1 MLIVTSQQMKQID
14 RYTIEELGIPSL
26 ALMESAGRAIAE
38 EVLDWCRNRQGASSD
53 GSSPSTPVGAGTRP
67 DGSPKRGVRSTSP
80 ILEDALIAP
89 FDGAAH
95 EHWLILVGKGNN
107 GGDGLV
113 AARYLQDAG
122 VNVTIL
128 CAEAEHRFSKE
139 AAAQLEAVRQSGIPV
154 LTLPDAGAAPH
165 AASDAQESEADAGA
179 DRKENRPP
187 SVDFRDYTGLV
198 DALLGVGASGEPR
211 EPYAALIRAANASGL
226 PIIAADIP
234 SGLNA
239 DTGQTADA
247 CIRAVRT
254 VCIAFLKAGLA
265 QYPGAEA
272 AGEVR
277 VRAVGIPQLAAA
289 RIAEPPRTRLI
300 TERTLREAL
309 KIDTSRSRAEDS
321 HKGTYGHVLIV
332 GGSRL
337 MSGAGLMASRAALRI
352 GSGLVTWALP
362 AALLPNIVGHVPELM
377 VAEASDGDSW
387 GRASSGTIRKL
398 AEKMDVLAI
407 GPGLGRFDGDT
418 DWLRELWTQTDQPL
432 VIDADGLNILAEGG
446 FTARDWGRRENVVLT
461 PHPGEMGRLLGIP
474 TAKLQQD
481 RLGAAS
487 AYAAEHGVTLV
498 LKGARTVVASPDG
511 ALFINTT
518 GHPGM
523 STGGTGDVLTGVI
536 SGLMAQG
543 LSPLQA
549 AAFGVYLH
557 GRAGERAAEQREHPA
572 SLLAGDV
579 IEAL

>member
-14 RYTIEELGIPSL
+14 RYTIDRLGIPSL
-26 ALMESAGRAIAE
+26 SLMESAGRAIAE
-38 EVLDWCRNRQGASSD
+38 EVLDWCRSRRGAASAEA
-53 GSSPSTPVGAGTRP
+53 GTSTSVGAGSRP

-80 ILEDALIAP
+80 VFEDALIAP
-89 FDGAAH
+89 FDGMQH
-95 EHWLILVGKGNN
+95 EHWLVLVGKGNN

-122 VNVTIL
+122 MRVEIL
-128 CAEAEHRFSKE
+128 LAESSDRFSEE
-139 AAAQLEAVRQSGIPV
+139 AAAQFEAARRSGIPV
-154 LTLPDAGAAPH
+154 SAMPSDAEGGAA
-165 AASDAQESEADAGA
+165 AL
-179 DRKENRPP
+179 
-187 SVDFRDYTGLV
+187 DFGRYTGLV

-211 EPYAALIRAANASGL
+211 EPYAGLIRAANACGL
-226 PIIAADIP
+226 PIVAADIP

-239 DTGQTADA
+239 DTGQTAEA

-265 QYPGAEA
+265 QYPGAAA

-277 VRAVGIPQLAAA
+277 VRAVGIPRLAAGH
-289 RIAEPPRTRLI
+289 IADPPNSHLI
-300 TERTLREAL
+300 TERSLRETL

-321 HKGTYGHVLIV
+321 HKGTYGHVLVV

-362 AALLPNIVGHVPELM
+362 EALLPNIVGHVPELM
-377 VAEASDGDSW
+377 VAEGSAGSFWRRDS
-387 GRASSGTIRKL
+387 AETLLKL

-418 DWLRELWTQTDQPL
+418 DWLRELWTKTDAPL
-432 VIDADGLNILAEGG
+432 VIDADGLNMLADGG
-446 FTARDWGRRENVVLT
+446 FSAREWGRREHVVLT

-474 TAKLQQD
+474 TAELQAD
-481 RLGAAS
+481 RIAAARS
-487 AYAAEHGVTLV
+487 YAAEHGVTLV
-498 LKGARTVVASPDG
+498 LKGARTVVASPEG
-511 ALFINTT
+511 ALFVNTT

-523 STGGTGDVLTGVI
+523 STGGTGDVLTGAI
-536 SGLMAQG
+536 SGLIAQG

-557 GRAGERAAEQREHPA
+557 GRAGERAAELREHPA